1 MLNEKIYPLVK
12 ESILSDRNMKAGN
25 VSEVKI
31 SKAFIELTIEDN
43 ADKIKIKREN

>member
-25 VSEVKI
+25 V
-31 SKAFIELTIEDN
+31 
-43 ADKIKIKREN
+43 REIREAGIGGQLPLFQEAL